1 MFSDLSPFLYLSQQ
15 AKADEVKFPKQISIF
30 SPAEFPIN
38 HFYCVFSKDA
48 ITRGELFTCAFEHFK
63 CSTTSPNVT
72 FSIIVFPDLSFTSY
86 RFETT
91 VFASSQCP
99 ARNVFI
105 ILAFHSGTSLV
116 FHFAHQSSS
125 STMRPMRSQKPLSF
139 SLQVSHICSSLL
151 ILLICFLLYPRK
163 WLESF
168 LLLYIWIFLS
178 VQWSHVWHICSP

>member
-1 MFSDLSPFLYLSQQ
+1 MKSNSRSKSASFLLLSFRSTISTVYS
-15 AKADEVKFPKQISIF
+15 PKMR
-30 SPAEFPIN
+30 SPEAL
-38 HFYCVFSKDA
+38 
-48 ITRGELFTCAFEHFK
+48 ELFTCAFEHFK

-125 STMRPMRSQKPLSF
+125 STMRPMRSQKPLLF
-139 SLQVSHICSSLL
+139 SLQVSHICSSL
-151 ILLICFLLYPRK
+151 F
-163 WLESF
+163 
-168 LLLYIWIFLS
+168 IFLNVLS
-178 VQWSHVWHICSP
+178 SHLHWQESCFVQQM